1 MTDRLTWLAERQQG
15 IGGSDVAP
23 ILGIP
28 SYAGASSLQV
38 YRSKTEE
45 VRDDKETEAMYW
57 GKIFEKDLIAEYGK
71 RQGSPVTPNDSIVQ
85 HPDFPQ
91 LRGTVDAYVHD
102 PEYGEGILEAKYNPN
117 AFNKWGHPDD
127 HASVSVPA
135 NYYVQVLHYMDV
147 TGLPWAD
154 ICVLKNDGKY
164 DIYHIED
171 NPDYRLEN
179 RARLLEWWDR
189 YIIGEEVPA
198 AEHEADAHDKF
209 PVGEP
214 GKIMVATDTVW
225 GIIDQMNIARG
236 IHGSSSDDVKWLKTK
251 LMEIMGENE
260 VIMDEDGKKLISW
273 KNPSPTRRVDQSKLR
288 EKYPEVYADCLT
300 VNQNSRRFHVH
311 LAKPQ

>member
-28 SYAGASSLQV
+28 SYAGASSLKV

-57 GKIFEKDLIAEYGK
+57 GNVMEPHLIAEYG
-71 RQGSPVTPNDSIVQ
+71 RRTGMQVTPNDSVVH

-91 LRGTVDAYVHD
+91 LRGTVDAYVND
-102 PEYGEGILEAKYNPN
+102 PEYGEGILEVKNN
-117 AFNKWGHPDD
+117 SFGFKWGNPDD
-127 HASVSVPA
+127 DASVSVPRH
-135 NYYVQVLHYMDV
+135 YYVQVLHYMDV
-147 TGLPWAD
+147 TGAPWAD
-154 ICVLKNDGKY
+154 IAVLKNGTKF
-164 DIYHIED
+164 DIYHVED

-189 YIIGEEVPA
+189 HIIGEEVPA
-198 AEHEADAHDKF
+198 AEHEGDAHDKF

-214 GKIMVATDTVW
+214 GKIMVANDTVW

-251 LMEIMGENE
+251 LMEMMGESE
-260 VIMDEDGKKLISW
+260 VIVDEDGKKLISW
-273 KNPSPTRRVDQSKLR
+273 KNPSPTKRVDQSKLR

-300 VNQNSRRFHVH
+300 LNQNSRRFHVH
-311 LAKPQ
+311 LASPE